1 MTAIPYIDI
10 HTHKVSGALDTIEVL
25 NITPDDKCTGM
36 ASCGLHPWNVDCDW
50 ERAIETVRNRA
61 YETNIVLIGEAG
73 IDKICGTDIALQI
86 MAMEKQ
92 AIIAEEVEKPMI
104 IHCVKGFDEIISIRK
119 AVKARHRWIIHGFRG
134 KPQSALQLVR
144 NGFDVSLGKMFNPE
158 TARAI
163 PLKCLWAETDE
174 TDISIRTVYRNI
186 AEARGI
192 SVEELKDSIYER
204 FCEINTHKA

>member
-186 AEARGI
+186 AEAKGI

>member
-1 MTAIPYIDI
+1 
-10 HTHKVSGALDTIEVL
+10 
-25 NITPDDKCTGM
+25 M

-134 KPQSALQLVR
+134 KPQSALQLTR
-144 NGFDVSLGKMFNPE
+144 NGFDISLGKMFNPE
-158 TARAI
+158 TAKAI

-174 TDISIRTVYRNI
+174 TDADIRTVYRNI

>member
-1 MTAIPYIDI
+1 MTANPYIDI

-36 ASCGLHPWNVDCDW
+36 ASCGLHPWNVDSDW

-134 KPQSALQLVR
+134 KPQSALQLTR

-186 AEARGI
+186 AEAKGI

>member
-158 TARAI
+158 TAKAI

-186 AEARGI
+186 AEAKGI

>member
-1 MTAIPYIDI
+1 MTANPYIDI

>member
-1 MTAIPYIDI
+1 MTANPYIDI

-158 TARAI
+158 TAKAI
-163 PLKCLWAETDE
+163 PLNCLWAETDE
-174 TDISIRTVYRNI
+174 TDADIRTVYRNI

>member
-1 MTAIPYIDI
+1 MTANPYIDI

-134 KPQSALQLVR
+134 KPQSALQLTR
-144 NGFDVSLGKMFNPE
+144 NGFDISLGKMFNPE
-158 TARAI
+158 TAKAI

-174 TDISIRTVYRNI
+174 TDDDIRTVYRNI

>member
-1 MTAIPYIDI
+1 MTANPYIDI

-163 PLKCLWAETDE
+163 PLKCLWGETDE
-174 TDISIRTVYRNI
+174 TDADIRTVYRNI

>member
-1 MTAIPYIDI
+1 MTANPYIDI

-186 AEARGI
+186 AEAKGI

>member
-1 MTAIPYIDI
+1 MTANPYIDI
-10 HTHKVSGALDTIEVL
+10 HTHKVSGAPDTIEVL

-134 KPQSALQLVR
+134 KPQSALQLTR
-144 NGFDVSLGKMFNPE
+144 NGFDISLGKMFNPE
-158 TARAI
+158 TAKAI

-174 TDISIRTVYRNI
+174 TDADIRTVYRNI

>member
-1 MTAIPYIDI
+1 MTANPYIDI

-50 ERAIETVRNRA
+50 ERAIEAVRNRA

-134 KPQSALQLVR
+134 KPQSALQLTR
-144 NGFDVSLGKMFNPE
+144 NGFDISLGKMFNPE
-158 TARAI
+158 TAKAI

-174 TDISIRTVYRNI
+174 TDSDIRTVYRNI

>member
-36 ASCGLHPWNVDCDW
+36 ASCGLYPWNVDCDW

-134 KPQSALQLVR
+134 KPQSALQLTR
-144 NGFDVSLGKMFNPE
+144 NGFDISLGKMFNPE
-158 TARAI
+158 TAKAI

-174 TDISIRTVYRNI
+174 TDADIRTVYRNI

>member
-1 MTAIPYIDI
+1 MTANPYIDI

-50 ERAIETVRNRA
+50 ERVIEAVRNRA

-73 IDKICGTDIALQI
+73 IDKICVTDIALQI

-134 KPQSALQLVR
+134 KPQSALQLTR
-144 NGFDVSLGKMFNPE
+144 NGFDISLGKMFNPE
-158 TARAI
+158 TAKAI
-163 PLKCLWAETDE
+163 PLKFLWAETDE
-174 TDISIRTVYRNI
+174 TDADIRTVYRNI